1 MKLKNLMNIL
11 QTLIDS
17 GAALEEEEIEVAILI
32 PDNLGDSE
40 ESYEVYGITVYNN
53 GGITLKAIDVR
64 E

>member
-32 PDNLGDSE
+32 SDNLGDSE
-40 ESYEVYGITVYNN
+40 KYYEVYGVTVYNN

>member
-17 GAALEEEEIEVAILI
+17 GAALEEEEIEVAIFI

-40 ESYEVYGITVYNN
+40 EYYEVYGVTVYNN

>member
-40 ESYEVYGITVYNN
+40 ESYEVYGVTVYNN

>member
-17 GAALEEEEIEVAILI
+17 GAALEDEEIEVAILI

-40 ESYEVYGITVYNN
+40 EYYEVYCVTVYNN